1 MYSTF
6 FAVEDISN
14 IDFVKNRKMTHIVED
29 AVSCYFRHA
38 YKHWYVTHLL
48 RKNILD
54 EITCFL
60 RMTSSNL
67 QKWKEADYEI
77 DIIKLDLS
85 LTEMLIT
92 KMELLS
98 ISSKRNKKRH
108 VISMKKTLQ

>member
-1 MYSTF
+1 
-6 FAVEDISN
+6 
-14 IDFVKNRKMTHIVED
+14 
-29 AVSCYFRHA
+29 
-38 YKHWYVTHLL
+38 
-48 RKNILD
+48 
-54 EITCFL
+54 
-60 RMTSSNL
+60 MTSSNL